1 MSAASDA
8 SRRIVCEACPI
19 CDSTSWNA
27 YAGDAQAGSEW
38 VRCACGCVFKRSEP
52 SSRGAEP
59 AFHSEAERSVAGQR
73 GSDGHYDKSYF
84 ERYERRRRHCVAK
97 SRRQILDALDVAPPG
112 RLLDVGCSLGYTLE
126 AARSLGLDASGV
138 DVSLHAVEECVRRGF
153 DARPGGLDDLPFED
167 ATIAVAV
174 LKHVFEHTPTPRRTL
189 AELRRVL
196 VPGGAAFFAV
206 PNLGYFKAA
215 RSPQTSRFFRGEGG
229 EAHYVYYTPETLK
242 RLVESEGFRVS
253 RVHPALLH
261 ARTSIAARLVE
272 AMVFP
277 VRASIAAIATAA
289 GLRKEFWLLAVR
301 Q

>member
-1 MSAASDA
+1 MSAPSDA
-8 SRRIVCEACPI
+8 SRRIVCEACPL
-19 CDSTSWNA
+19 CDARSSSA

-52 SSRGAEP
+52 SSRSGEP
-59 AFHSEAERSVAGQR
+59 AFHADTEPTGAAEAGN
-73 GSDGHYDKSYF
+73 DGHYDRSYF
-84 ERYERRRRHCVAK
+84 ERYERRRGHRVAK

-126 AARSLGLDASGV
+126 AARSLGRDASGV
-138 DVSLHAVEECVRRGF
+138 DVSVHAVEECVRRGF
-153 DARPGGLDDLPFED
+153 DAHLGGLDDLPFED
-167 ATIAVAV
+167 ATFAVAV

-229 EAHYVYYTPETLK
+229 EAHYVYYTPETLT
-242 RLVESEGFRVS
+242 RLVESEGFRVR

-261 ARTSIAARLVE
+261 RRTSIAARLVE
-272 AMVFP
+272 AIALP
-277 VRASIAAIATAA
+277 ARWPLAAIATAA
-289 GLRKEFWLLAVR
+289 GLRKEFWLVAVR
-301 Q
+301 R